1 MQHLKGSSDGSW
13 SSDPQFSRYHAV
25 GEGCLAPAAAEAM
38 ALLQAIR
45 FCRDEGD
52 AKSVIDSVHSDMV
65 YSSGVGHLIEDIK
78 FEIQASQQWKLTFI
92 KREGNMFRIVDA
104 EMFLLIIFVM
114 FCC

>member
-1 MQHLKGSSDGSW
+1 
-13 SSDPQFSRYHAV
+13 
-25 GEGCLAPAAAEAM
+25 M

-45 FCRDEGD
+45 FCREMGFTKVHFEGD